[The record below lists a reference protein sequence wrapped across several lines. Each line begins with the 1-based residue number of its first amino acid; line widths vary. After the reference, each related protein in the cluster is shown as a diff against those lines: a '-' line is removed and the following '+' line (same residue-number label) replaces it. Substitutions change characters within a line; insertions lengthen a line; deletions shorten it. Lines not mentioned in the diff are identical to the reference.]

1 MKTILAVASLALLL
15 AACGE
20 LQSANPQGTTDTK
33 LVAQAPAV
41 H

>member
-1 MKTILAVASLALLL
+1 MKTILAIASFALLL

-20 LQSANPQGTTDTK
+20 LQSVKPQGATDTR